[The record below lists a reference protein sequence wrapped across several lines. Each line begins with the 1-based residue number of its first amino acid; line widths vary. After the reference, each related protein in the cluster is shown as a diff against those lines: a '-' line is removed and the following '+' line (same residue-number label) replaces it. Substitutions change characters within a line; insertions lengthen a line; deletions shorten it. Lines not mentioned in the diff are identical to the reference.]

1 MSHKYM
7 ITKFGIS
14 LKVHDNDYENDDDD
28 DDAHENNNNVYSN
41 PKLTTACIEKVVNC
55 YQLHV

>member
-28 DDAHENNNNVYSN
+28 DAHENNNNVYSN
-41 PKLTTACIEKVVNC
+41 PKLTTACIEKEVNC